1 LACSRKF
8 SLLEFKLCFSL
19 YCLFFIPSGGI
30 GRANAHIPV
39 GRFFH
44 GLPNIATQKK
54 VYLHIQKYFFTASKS
69 FPAVFYMY
77 FDSFLFYLGVMLSF
91 LAWFPLFVRLSSF
104 FFRICTTAVSRAS
117 TAARASKSRSL
128 PEVLEGNAVSRASTA
143 ARNQSAK
150 FFFFAATILCA
161 VATNVDYCSA
171 RHSFSS
177 ADFAVSVLSSFD
189 SSSDSSSVS
198 LTDSLETAESTSA
211 SASSLG
217 ALLREKATAAQS
229 AAAVELFAP
238 LREHGRLFMRS
249 TQASYAIDK
258 RDWQALDYSGLAEIL
273 WERLPA
279 FPLGLGM
286 QGAFNH
292 LSLFGAGARDI
303 AVQMNGRPMAEP
315 SLGATFLEQLSP
327 EAIESIEAYIGSDA
341 VILANNASGAALN
354 IQEIRHDTKNLYT
367 RLWYHQ
373 FGDQYTAADLDAS
386 YNVAPNVN
394 LTLGARTQQ
403 GNRIYN
409 NTGLRAWN
417 ARMILRWYASSSAN
431 VSLSYFFTQHRNA
444 ANGGLQSATDA
455 SVTSSAPI
463 FNELQESAFR
473 HDLTLTGSAF
483 LSRDSSVSAGLS
495 VFASWSER
503 ALERASLQ
511 NFTASG
517 QNAGNFLPDETIE
530 QTTGASWTLGA
541 AGRLETNVTLFSAL
555 EASLLVGGL
564 ASVQSVPDNIYWSA
578 GARLGEEIVQ
588 RAQGELSGFGRLK
601 FLLLNSVEIS
611 GGARLSIV
619 GERPELALG
628 ARASLWLT
636 REREIKRGAARETER
651 ETERE
656 TTQETSLQLWADAS
670 RGFRLP
676 SIAEDGA
683 AGLAAQA
690 TELRAETHLLA
701 LAGLRFGFA
710 SPERVLRAELLGFAR
725 LITNPIVYDSVSVPF
740 TRVGDTLP
748 RTLSTIMATNA
759 ESRFISGLTASV
771 SWRQEEFALG
781 AGIVANA
788 FASATL
794 SETSDA
800 PDGRFPLLYAGAS
813 VQLQY
818 RFGRDLL
825 RAGVRL
831 RLTTPFV
838 GERFAPT
845 LWAYIPSD
853 ASQEQGLAGNGIDL
867 IASAEVFG
875 SLIIRA
881 TYQNALN
888 STAFTVAGYPQYP
901 TVLRLGVSAT
911 ILGI

>member
-1 LACSRKF
+1 MAASR
-8 SLLEFKLCFSL
+8 
-19 YCLFFIPSGGI
+19 
-30 GRANAHIPV
+30 
-39 GRFFH
+39 
-44 GLPNIATQKK
+44 
-54 VYLHIQKYFFTASKS
+54 
-69 FPAVFYMY
+69 
-77 FDSFLFYLGVMLSF
+77 D
-91 LAWFPLFVRLSSF
+91 
-104 FFRICTTAVSRAS
+104 
-117 TAARASKSRSL
+117 
-128 PEVLEGNAVSRASTA
+128 STA

-161 VATNVDYCSA
+161 VATNADYCSA
-171 RHSFSS
+171 RHCFSS
-177 ADFAVSVLSSFD
+177 ADFAVSVLSC
-189 SSSDSSSVS
+189 SDSPKVS
-198 LTDSLETAESTSA
+198 LGDSLETAESTSA
-211 SASSLG
+211 NASSLG
-217 ALLREKATAAQS
+217 ALLQEKATVAQS
-229 AAAVELFAP
+229 VAAVELFVP

-636 REREIKRGAARETER
+636 REREIKRGVA
-651 ETERE
+651 
-656 TTQETSLQLWADAS
+656 QETSLQLWADAS

-831 RLTTPFV
+831 RLMAPFV